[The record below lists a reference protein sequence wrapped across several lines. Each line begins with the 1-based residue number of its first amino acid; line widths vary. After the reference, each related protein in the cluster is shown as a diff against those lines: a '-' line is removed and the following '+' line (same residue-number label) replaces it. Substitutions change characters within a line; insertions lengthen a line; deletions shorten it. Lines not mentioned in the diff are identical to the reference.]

1 MMMAKL
7 TRSTPRL
14 VRSVKTRHETATETG
29 FPTTST
35 RTTTTTESPTSWT
48 WTTMETAFPTS
59 KTWFIDDTM
68 PAVTLRCAKYR
79 ISLQDTD
86 GDGIPDYLDDD
97 DDNDGIPDYLDDD
110 ADGNGINDADEG
122 KYFDS
127 DGDGIPD
134 HLDDDDDNDGI
145 PDHLDPELNVKP
157 VRVRGHVANILY
169 VHAMFMLRSCC
180 RVFFQLK
187 ETESSGTCSAD
198 DTSCDEGGVKGMLND
213 LYESFVDFFT
223 PDEAKRAEDLQVEE
237 DVDLWDLFQC
247 WLWGEKYDHSATSS
261 KQTNHESD
269 NPEDKSFKA
278 HKRKADVEEND
289 EEGEED
295 EEEEE
300 TGNAGILSSAFSVI
314 RDILRDD
321 GKSREHSTRG
331 R

>member
-1 MMMAKL
+1 M
-7 TRSTPRL
+7 
-14 VRSVKTRHETATETG
+14 
-29 FPTTST
+29 
-35 RTTTTTESPTSWT
+35 
-48 WTTMETAFPTS
+48 
-59 KTWFIDDTM
+59 
-68 PAVTLRCAKYR
+68 
-79 ISLQDTD
+79 
-86 GDGIPDYLDDD
+86 DDD

-157 VRVRGHVANILY
+157 VRVTANVHVQCTLFFQELY
-169 VHAMFMLRSCC
+169 VAVSA
-180 RVFFQLK
+180 FQLK
-187 ETESSGTCSAD
+187 ETESSATCSAD
-198 DTSCDEGGVKGMLND
+198 DTCDEGGVKGMLND

-223 PDEAKRAEDLQVEE
+223 PDKAKRAEDLQVEE
-237 DVDLWDLFQC
+237 DVDLWELFQC

-261 KQTNHESD
+261 KQTNHDSD
-269 NPEDKSFKA
+269 NPEGKSFKA
-278 HKRKADVEEND
+278 HKRKAEVEEND

-295 EEEEE
+295 EE